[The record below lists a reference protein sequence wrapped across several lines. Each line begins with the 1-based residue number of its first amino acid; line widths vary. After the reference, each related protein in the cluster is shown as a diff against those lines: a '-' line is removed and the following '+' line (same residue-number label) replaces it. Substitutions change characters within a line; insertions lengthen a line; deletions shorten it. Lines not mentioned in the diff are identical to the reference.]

1 MHLLLVTRLLYLA
14 SPSTFRGMTALMPS
28 VCNREG
34 QVGSRCSYS
43 VIIGDNE
50 PVPLQPNL
58 ENSGGGNN
66 DIGKFLVWPSS
77 TNSPYMT
84 FDLGSA
90 QSVTAITIEFL
101 NYPAQGFSLPNLQ
114 LYDTS
119 SFFTTDPNNAQRI
132 EFELRNNS
140 VLSRGDYQATN
151 VSLIFS
157 RSSSSTFLLRWD
169 YTGVYNLNFFMV
181 SEVDFCNDAPPR
193 DETQITFQDPQSNNS
208 VIIPTVEELTGT
220 RNTTI
225 NCTVSSSGLFEWRW
239 RQNGSV
245 ISNNG
250 KFSIFIADGT
260 RTTILQITGLNV
272 SDAAEY
278 ACEVRRRGGGE
289 YMSRTQT
296 LSFVGMFNYI
306 R

>member
-1 MHLLLVTRLLYLA
+1 MCSSVTSNGFICL
-14 SPSTFRGMTALMPS
+14 
-28 VCNREG
+28 
-34 QVGSRCSYS
+34 YS
-43 VIIGDNE
+43 VIIDDNE

-77 TNSPYMT
+77 TDSPYMT
-84 FDLGSA
+84 FDLGNA

-101 NYPAQGFSLPNLQ
+101 NYPARGFSLPNLQ

-119 SFFTTDPNNAQRI
+119 SFFTTDPNTDSNRETQLI
-132 EFELRNNS
+132 EFELQNNNI
-140 VLSRGDYQATN
+140 LSQDDYQVTN
-151 VSLIFS
+151 VSLIFP
-157 RSSSSTFLLRWD
+157 RSTSVTFLLRWD
-169 YTGVYNLNFFMV
+169 YTGVYNLDFFMV
-181 SEVDFCNDAPPR
+181 SEVDFCNDASPH

-225 NCTVSSSGLFEWRW
+225 NCTVSSSGLFEWQW
-239 RQNGSV
+239 KQNGSV
-245 ISNNG
+245 ISNNDR
-250 KFSIFIADGT
+250 FNNFTADGT